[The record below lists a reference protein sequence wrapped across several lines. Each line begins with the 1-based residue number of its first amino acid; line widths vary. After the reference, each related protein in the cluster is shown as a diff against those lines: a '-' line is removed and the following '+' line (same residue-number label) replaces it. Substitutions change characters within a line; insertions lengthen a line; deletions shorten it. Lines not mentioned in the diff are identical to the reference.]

1 MFENIQNIQL
11 LPVSINKCW
20 NQSTVLNPKKS
31 HFDMMDPVAVVGSGQ
46 PHFQATGITSKGHCS
61 ANIHKDQTYRLNMKR
76 QHNVDM

>member
-1 MFENIQNIQL
+1 
-11 LPVSINKCW
+11 
-20 NQSTVLNPKKS
+20 
-31 HFDMMDPVAVVGSGQ
+31 MMDPVAVVGSGQ